1 MKKIYCFILLCLFSV
16 FLCSCGEGD
25 DILDLSAFDENFRAE
40 NRALF
45 YNENCEHD
53 LRYRNMPDS
62 LADDTV
68 TVYHEVSCYY
78 GNCGFE
84 THLEP
89 HTISYSKIHLQN
101 GNPKLKENGCLY
113 HRLVVQCEFC
123 HVYPYFY
130 IYVLCPKQDI
140 SCEGGKKCLVGADW
154 EEILCDTPYVI
165 SYD

>member
-1 MKKIYCFILLCLFSV
+1 MKKLSILLCLCAVLF
-16 FLCSCGEGD
+16 CSCGKADEV
-25 DILDLSAFDENFRAE
+25 LDLSAFDENFRE
-40 NRALF
+40 EHSALF
-45 YNENCEHD
+45 YNESCEHD
-53 LRYRNMPDS
+53 LRYRNMPDP
-62 LADDTV
+62 LLDDDV

-78 GNCGFE
+78 GNCDFE

-89 HTISYSKIHLQN
+89 HTVSYSKIQVQN

-130 IYVLCPKQDI
+130 IYVLCPKQDAA
-140 SCEGGKKCLVGADW
+140 CKGGKECLAGADW
-154 EEILCDTPYVI
+154 EEVLCDTPYVI